1 MCVDVIEAVSV
12 RVKLGFVADAV
23 AVFVKVGE
31 SVLVTELDEV
41 RVKVTDG
48 VSVLVSVNVLVSV
61 SVVVTDADELSVSVI
76 VVLFDGDSVEVTVS
90 DVVSVVVG
98 DIETVLDGVPVFT
111 HVGKLPQA

>member
-41 RVKVTDG
+41 LYIRIP
-48 VSVLVSVNVLVSV
+48 
-61 SVVVTDADELSVSVI
+61 AEH
-76 VVLFDGDSVEVTVS
+76 
-90 DVVSVVVG
+90 
-98 DIETVLDGVPVFT
+98 
-111 HVGKLPQA
+111 HVAV